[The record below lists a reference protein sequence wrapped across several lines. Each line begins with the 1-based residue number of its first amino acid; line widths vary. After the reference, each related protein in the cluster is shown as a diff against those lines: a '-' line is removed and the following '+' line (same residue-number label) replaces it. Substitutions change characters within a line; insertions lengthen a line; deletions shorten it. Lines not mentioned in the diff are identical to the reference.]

1 MLLLF
6 SVLACSPVISFQR
19 AEHASEG
26 PSKTG
31 DTAPISVE
39 RIVLHE
45 AFSGSNCGPC
55 EPAARNLSN
64 ALNEADG
71 RYAMLKYQIGSD
83 PYISAEAVGRR
94 MMYLPGESSY
104 GIPYVHA
111 DGTND
116 FHPNEMDDGEP
127 YDATDFELLA
137 QVDAPLAVDV
147 TMALDGQM
155 VSTLVTL
162 DPIENVESA
171 DLRLM
176 VAIIENTTS
185 ENVGSN
191 GQTEFH
197 SVFKKF
203 VPDSQGTSLDALIAG
218 EPVSFDLS
226 YEFQGEYANDTAI
239 DNQVDHSTE
248 HTVEEF
254 EDLAVIAWVQ
264 DAVSW
269 TVYNTGFDGT
279 H

>member
-6 SVLACSPVISFQR
+6 TALACSPS
-19 AEHASEG
+19 ADDTSEG
-26 PSKTG
+26 PT
-31 DTAPISVE
+31 DTAPRSVE

-64 ALNEADG
+64 ALQDADG
-71 RYAMLKYQIGSD
+71 RYAMVKYQIGSD

-111 DGTND
+111 DGTNA

-127 YDATDFELLA
+127 YDASDFELLA
-137 QVDAPLAVDV
+137 QVEASLAVDV
-147 TMALDGQM
+147 TMALEGQT
-155 VSTLVTL
+155 VSSLVTI
-162 DPIENVESA
+162 DPIHDLESS

-176 VAIIENTTS
+176 VAIIENKTT
-185 ENVGSN
+185 ENIGSN

-197 SVFKKF
+197 NVFKKF
-203 VPDSQGTSLDALIAG
+203 VPDSEGTPLDALTAD
-218 EPVSFDLS
+218 ESVSFDLT
-226 YEFQGEYANDTAI
+226 YEFQGEYADDTAI
-239 DNQVDHSTE
+239 DNQVDHATE

-264 DAVSW
+264 DATSW
-269 TVYNTGFDGT
+269 TVYNTGFDGI